1 MTPKQ
6 KAESLVNGFKPN
18 MYCYIGSGMLSDDY
32 SESAALKNAKECAQ
46 TVCNEVIEEVTS
58 GPWLKSQVEYWK
70 AVKAEI
76 NDL

>member
-32 SESAALKNAKECAQ
+32 KGWVALKNAKECAQ
-46 TVCNEVIEEVTS
+46 TVCNEVIEEATS